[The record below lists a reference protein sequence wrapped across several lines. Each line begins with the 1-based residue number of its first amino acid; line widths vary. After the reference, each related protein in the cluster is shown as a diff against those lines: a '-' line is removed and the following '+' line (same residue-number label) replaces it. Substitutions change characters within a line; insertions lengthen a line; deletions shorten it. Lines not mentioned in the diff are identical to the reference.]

1 MKEMINK
8 LKILGIFSITQTV
21 FQIGTVMIMAV
32 SALAGQSIAPS
43 PESASLPISL
53 VILGTLLGLVPA
65 SRIMKWKGSKF
76 GLLTGTVIGIFG
88 AALASYA
95 MYEKNFILFS
105 TSHLLYGFHQ
115 AFVQY
120 LRFVAME
127 SVPTH
132 DRSSALSWILIAGI
146 PAAFL
151 GPLAG
156 LQGKELFPN
165 SLYLGC
171 YLILISSL
179 SLQLFFILFLPTSNK
194 PSSNPNQ
201 DKIVPSPR
209 SSIRPFSYHVQN
221 LGLWVSILSTAFSFG
236 LMAMLMSAV
245 PVAMKSHGHEMHAS
259 TLVLQ
264 WHVLGMYIPSFF
276 SGQLVRK
283 MTAPYLILLGIFV
296 MGLESFAALQGTD
309 FLPFAVALILLGI
322 GWNFMYVGGTNL
334 LVEQYHPS
342 EKNSIQATNDTI
354 VYSFAILSTYSAGY
368 LENKIGWLS
377 LNLISIPFL
386 VVMAIVIICFILLNR
401 KKTKILKTLNDQ

>member
-1 MKEMINK
+1 MKKIIDK
-8 LKILGIFSITQTV
+8 IQILGIFSITQTV
-21 FQIGTVMIMAV
+21 FQIGTVLIMSV

-43 PESASLPISL
+43 PESASLPISF

-76 GLLTGTVIGIFG
+76 GLLSGTVVGIFG

-95 MYEKNFILFS
+95 MYERNFILFS
-105 TSHLLYGFHQ
+105 VAHLLYGFHQ
-115 AFVQY
+115 SFIQY

-132 DRSSALSWILIAGI
+132 DRASALSWILIAGI

-156 LQGKELFPN
+156 LHGIQLIPD
-165 SLYLGC
+165 SMYLGC
-171 YLILISSL
+171 YIILIFSL
-179 SLQLFFILFLPTSNK
+179 SLQFIFISFLPTPSK
-194 PSSNPNQ
+194 PTND
-201 DKIVPSPR
+201 DKTTDLLSSPR
-209 SSIRPFSYHVQN
+209 EAVRPLSYHVKN
-221 LGLWVSILSTAFSFG
+221 FGLWVSVLATAFSFG

-245 PVAMKSHGHEMHAS
+245 PVAMKTHGHAMHAS
-259 TLVLQ
+259 TTVLQ

-276 SGQLVRK
+276 SGKLVRK

-296 MGLESFAALQGTD
+296 MGLESFAALQGTE

-342 EKNSIQATNDTI
+342 EKNTIQAINDTI
-354 VYSFAILSTYSAGY
+354 VYSMAILSTYSAGY
-368 LENKIGWLS
+368 LENKIGWLR
-377 LNLISIPFL
+377 LNLVSIPFL
-386 VVMAIVIICFILLNR
+386 VLITIFILVYIELNR
-401 KKTKILKTLNDQ
+401 RSLKAHG

>member
-1 MKEMINK
+1 MKKIIDK
-8 LKILGIFSITQTV
+8 IQILGIFSITQTV
-21 FQIGTVMIMAV
+21 FQIGTVLIMSV

-43 PESASLPISL
+43 PESASLPISF

-76 GLLTGTVIGIFG
+76 GLLSGTVVGIFG

-95 MYEKNFILFS
+95 MYERNFILFS
-105 TSHLLYGFHQ
+105 VAHLLYGFHQ
-115 AFVQY
+115 SFIQY

-132 DRSSALSWILIAGI
+132 DRASALSWILIAGI

-156 LQGKELFPN
+156 LHGIQLIPD
-165 SLYLGC
+165 SMYLGC
-171 YLILISSL
+171 YIILIFSL
-179 SLQLFFILFLPTSNK
+179 SLQFVFISFLPTPSK
-194 PSSNPNQ
+194 PTNDGKTTDLLS
-201 DKIVPSPR
+201 SPR
-209 SSIRPFSYHVQN
+209 ETVRPLSYHVKN
-221 LGLWVSILSTAFSFG
+221 FGLWVSVLATAFSFG

-245 PVAMKSHGHEMHAS
+245 PVAMKTHGHAMHAS
-259 TLVLQ
+259 TTVLQ

-283 MTAPYLILLGIFV
+283 MTAPNLILLGIFV
-296 MGLESFAALQGTD
+296 MGLESFAALQGTE

-342 EKNSIQATNDTI
+342 EKNTIQSINDTI
-354 VYSFAILSTYSAGY
+354 VYSMAILSTYSAGY
-368 LENKIGWLS
+368 LENKIGWLR
-377 LNLISIPFL
+377 LNLVSIPFL
-386 VVMAIVIICFILLNR
+386 VLITIFILVYIELNR
-401 KKTKILKTLNDQ
+401 RKLKIHG

>member
-1 MKEMINK
+1 MKKIIDK
-8 LKILGIFSITQTV
+8 LQILGIFSITQTV

-43 PESASLPISL
+43 PESASLPISF

-65 SRIMKWKGSKF
+65 SKYMKWKGSKV
-76 GLLTGTVIGIFG
+76 GLLSGTVIGIIG
-88 AALASYA
+88 AILASYS

-105 TSHLLYGFHQ
+105 ISHLLYGFHQ
-115 AFVQY
+115 SFVQY

-156 LQGKELFPN
+156 LQGKEIFPN

-179 SLQLFFILFLPTSNK
+179 CLQFFFILFLPKPNKELSSIPSQSN
-194 PSSNPNQ
+194 
-201 DKIVPSPR
+201 DPSPR
-209 SSIRPFSYHVQN
+209 FTIRPLSYHIKN
-221 LGLWVSILSTAFSFG
+221 LGLWVSILATAFSFG

-296 MGLESFAALQGTD
+296 MGLESFAALQGTE
-309 FLPFAVALILLGI
+309 FLPFAMALILLGI

-368 LENKIGWLS
+368 LENKIGWLN
-377 LNLISIPFL
+377 LNLVSIPFL
-386 VVMAIVIICFILLNR
+386 LFVSIFTMYYIHQRR
-401 KKTKILKTLNDQ
+401 KV

>member
-1 MKEMINK
+1 MKKIIDK
-8 LKILGIFSITQTV
+8 LQILGIFSITQTV

-43 PESASLPISL
+43 PESASLPISF

-65 SRIMKWKGSKF
+65 SRFMKWKGSKV
-76 GLLTGTVIGIFG
+76 GLLTGTVIGIIG
-88 AALASYA
+88 AILASYS

-105 TSHLLYGFHQ
+105 ISHLLYGFHQ
-115 AFVQY
+115 SFVQY

-179 SLQLFFILFLPTSNK
+179 CLQFFFILFLPKPNKELSNT
-194 PSSNPNQ
+194 PSQSN
-201 DKIVPSPR
+201 DPSPR
-209 SSIRPFSYHVQN
+209 STIRPLSYHIKN
-221 LGLWVSILSTAFSFG
+221 LGLWVSILATAFSFG

-296 MGLESFAALQGTD
+296 MGLESFAALQGTE

-368 LENKIGWLS
+368 LENKIGWLN
-377 LNLISIPFL
+377 LNLVSIPFL
-386 VVMAIVIICFILLNR
+386 LFVSIFTMYYIHAQRR
-401 KKTKILKTLNDQ
+401 KV

>member
-1 MKEMINK
+1 MKKIIDK
-8 LKILGIFSITQTV
+8 LQILGIFSITQTV

-32 SALAGQSIAPS
+32 SALAGQTIAPS
-43 PESASLPISL
+43 PESASLPISF

-65 SRIMKWKGSKF
+65 SRLMKWKGSKF
-76 GLLTGTVIGIFG
+76 GLITGTIIGICG
-88 AALASYA
+88 AILASYS
-95 MYEKNFILFS
+95 MYDRNFVLFS
-105 TSHLLYGFHQ
+105 IAHLLYGFHQ

-127 SVPTH
+127 SVPSH
-132 DRSSALSWILIAGI
+132 DRASALSWILIAGI

-156 LQGKELFPN
+156 LQGKQLFPN

-171 YLILISSL
+171 YLILIFSL
-179 SLQLFFILFLPTSNK
+179 SLQFFFILFLPTPNKEISNTTQAT
-194 PSSNPNQ
+194 NH
-201 DKIVPSPR
+201 PSPR
-209 SSIRPFSYHVQN
+209 SLVRPFSYHIQN
-221 LGLWVSILSTAFSFG
+221 LGLWVSILATAFSFG

-245 PVAMKSHGHEMHAS
+245 PVAMKSHGHEMFAS
-259 TLVLQ
+259 TKVLQ

-334 LVEQYHPS
+334 LVEQYHPA
-342 EKNSIQATNDTI
+342 EKNTIQAVNDTI

-368 LENKIGWLS
+368 LEHKIGWLS
-377 LNLISIPFL
+377 LNLVSVPFL
-386 VVMAIVIICFILLNR
+386 VFVAIFTVYYIQTKKRKVEQNLL
-401 KKTKILKTLNDQ
+401 

>member
-1 MKEMINK
+1 MKKIIDK

-43 PESASLPISL
+43 PESASLPISF

-65 SRIMKWKGSKF
+65 SRFMNWKGSKV
-76 GLLTGTVIGIFG
+76 GLLTGTVIGIIG
-88 AALASYA
+88 AILASYS

-105 TSHLLYGFHQ
+105 ISHLLFGFHQ
-115 AFVQY
+115 SFVQY

-171 YLILISSL
+171 YLILISTL
-179 SLQLFFILFLPTSNK
+179 ILQFFFILFLPTPNKKIPSIHSQSN
-194 PSSNPNQ
+194 
-201 DKIVPSPR
+201 DVSPR
-209 SSIRPFSYHVQN
+209 EIIRPLSYHIKN
-221 LGLWVSILSTAFSFG
+221 LGLWVSILATAFSFG

-296 MGLESFAALQGTD
+296 MGLESFAALQGTE

-342 EKNSIQATNDTI
+342 EKNTIQATNDTI
-354 VYSFAILSTYSAGY
+354 VYSFAIVSTYSAGY
-368 LENKIGWLS
+368 LENKIGWLN
-377 LNLISIPFL
+377 LNLVSIPFL
-386 VVMAIVIICFILLNR
+386 LFVSIFTMYFIHSQR
-401 KKTKILKTLNDQ
+401 RTV

>member
-1 MKEMINK
+1 MKKIIDK
-8 LKILGIFSITQTV
+8 LQILGIFSITQTV

-43 PESASLPISL
+43 PESASLPISF

-65 SRIMKWKGSKF
+65 SRFMKWKGSKV
-76 GLLTGTVIGIFG
+76 GLLTGTVIGIVG
-88 AALASYA
+88 AILASYS

-105 TSHLLYGFHQ
+105 ISHLLYGFHQ
-115 AFVQY
+115 SFVQY

-179 SLQLFFILFLPTSNK
+179 CLQFFFILFLPKPNKELSNT
-194 PSSNPNQ
+194 PSQSN
-201 DKIVPSPR
+201 DPSPR
-209 SSIRPFSYHVQN
+209 STIRPLSYHIKN
-221 LGLWVSILSTAFSFG
+221 LGLWVSILATAFSFG

-296 MGLESFAALQGTD
+296 MGLESFAALQGTE

-368 LENKIGWLS
+368 LENKIGWLN
-377 LNLISIPFL
+377 LNLVSIPFL
-386 VVMAIVIICFILLNR
+386 LFVSIFTMYYIHSQRR
-401 KKTKILKTLNDQ
+401 KV

>member
-1 MKEMINK
+1 MKKIIDK

-43 PESASLPISL
+43 PESASLPISF

-65 SRIMKWKGSKF
+65 SRFMNWKGSKV
-76 GLLTGTVIGIFG
+76 GLLTGTVIGIIG
-88 AALASYA
+88 AILASYS

-105 TSHLLYGFHQ
+105 ISHLLFGFHQ
-115 AFVQY
+115 SFVQY

-127 SVPTH
+127 SVPIH

-171 YLILISSL
+171 YLILISAL
-179 SLQLFFILFLPTSNK
+179 FLQFFFILFLPTPNKKISSIHSQSN
-194 PSSNPNQ
+194 
-201 DKIVPSPR
+201 DVSPR
-209 SSIRPFSYHVQN
+209 EVIRPLSYHIKN
-221 LGLWVSILSTAFSFG
+221 LGLWVSILATAFSFG

-296 MGLESFAALQGTD
+296 MGLESFAALQGTE

-342 EKNSIQATNDTI
+342 EKNKIQATNDTI
-354 VYSFAILSTYSAGY
+354 VYSFAIVSTYSAGY
-368 LENKIGWLS
+368 LENKIGWLN
-377 LNLISIPFL
+377 LNLVSIPCLLF
-386 VVMAIVIICFILLNR
+386 VSIFTMYFIHSQR
-401 KKTKILKTLNDQ
+401 RTV

>member
-1 MKEMINK
+1 MKKIIDK
-8 LKILGIFSITQTV
+8 LQVLGIFSITQTV

-32 SALAGQSIAPS
+32 SALAGQTIAPS
-43 PESASLPISL
+43 PESASLPISF
-53 VILGTLLGLVPA
+53 VVLGTLIGLVPA
-65 SRIMKWKGSKF
+65 SQLMKWKGSKF
-76 GLLTGTVIGIFG
+76 GLLTGTLIGILG
-88 AALASYA
+88 AILASYS

-105 TSHLLYGFHQ
+105 IAHLLYGFHQ

-132 DRSSALSWILIAGI
+132 DRANALSWILVAGI

-179 SLQLFFILFLPTSNK
+179 CLQFFFILFFPTPNKDISN
-194 PSSNPNQ
+194 SSNDNL
-201 DKIVPSPR
+201 DLSPR
-209 SSIRPFSYHVQN
+209 LVARPFSYHIQN
-221 LGLWVSILSTAFSFG
+221 LGLWVSILATAFSFG

-259 TLVLQ
+259 TKVLQ

-283 MTAPYLILLGIFV
+283 MTAPYLILLGILV

-309 FLPFAVALILLGI
+309 FLPFALALILLGI

-342 EKNSIQATNDTI
+342 EKNTIQAVNDTI

-368 LENKIGWLS
+368 LEHKIGWLS
-377 LNLISIPFL
+377 LNLVSIPFL
-386 VVMAIVIICFILLNR
+386 VFVAIFTIYYIQTKQQR
-401 KKTKILKTLNDQ
+401 K

>member
-1 MKEMINK
+1 MKKIIDK
-8 LKILGIFSITQTV
+8 LQILGIFSITQTV

-43 PESASLPISL
+43 PESASLPISF

-65 SRIMKWKGSKF
+65 SKYMKWKGSKV
-76 GLLTGTVIGIFG
+76 GLLSGTVIGIIG
-88 AALASYA
+88 AILASYS

-105 TSHLLYGFHQ
+105 ISHLLYGFHQ
-115 AFVQY
+115 SFVQY

-156 LQGKELFPN
+156 LQGKEIFPN

-179 SLQLFFILFLPTSNK
+179 CLQFFFILFLPKPNKELSSIPSQSN
-194 PSSNPNQ
+194 
-201 DKIVPSPR
+201 DPSPR
-209 SSIRPFSYHVQN
+209 FTIRPLSYHIKN
-221 LGLWVSILSTAFSFG
+221 LGLWVSILATAFSFG

-296 MGLESFAALQGTD
+296 MGLESFAALQGTE
-309 FLPFAVALILLGI
+309 FLPFAMALILLGI

-368 LENKIGWLS
+368 LENKIGWLN
-377 LNLISIPFL
+377 LNLVSIPFL
-386 VVMAIVIICFILLNR
+386 LFVSIFTMYYIHSQRR
-401 KKTKILKTLNDQ
+401 KV

>member
-1 MKEMINK
+1 MKNIIDK
-8 LKILGIFSITQTV
+8 IQILGIFSITQTV

-32 SALAGQSIAPS
+32 SALAGQNIAPA
-43 PESASLPISL
+43 PESASLPISF

-76 GLLTGTVIGIFG
+76 GLLTGTIIGIFG
-88 AALASYA
+88 AILVSYA

-105 TSHLLYGFHQ
+105 AAHLLYGFHQ

-132 DRSSALSWILIAGI
+132 DRASALSWILIAGI

-156 LQGKELFPN
+156 LYGKDFFPN
-165 SLYLGC
+165 SVYLGC
-171 YLILISSL
+171 YLILIFNL
-179 SLQLFFILFLPTSNK
+179 CLQFLLILFLPTPNK
-194 PSSNPNQ
+194 ETKKNTEVTI
-201 DKIVPSPR
+201 DPSPR
-209 SSIRPFSYHVQN
+209 LLARPFSFHVQN
-221 LGLWVSILSTAFSFG
+221 FGLWISILATAFSFG
-236 LMAMLMSAV
+236 IMAMLMSAL
-245 PVAMKSHGHEMHAS
+245 PIAMKSHGHEMHAS
-259 TLVLQ
+259 TLILQ
-264 WHVLGMYIPSFF
+264 WHILGMYIPSFF

-283 MTAPYLILLGIFV
+283 MTAPYLILLGIFI
-296 MGLESFAALQGTD
+296 MGLESFAAIQGTE
-309 FLPFAVALILLGI
+309 FLPFATALILLGI

-342 EKNSIQATNDTI
+342 EKNTIQSVNDTI

-368 LENKIGWLS
+368 LENKVGWLS
-377 LNLISIPFL
+377 LNLVSIPFL
-386 VVMAIVIICFILLNR
+386 VVMAVLVIFFIQKNR
-401 KKTKILKTLNDQ
+401 KKLKVL

>member
-1 MKEMINK
+1 MKKIIDK
-8 LKILGIFSITQTV
+8 LQILGIFSITQTV

-32 SALAGQSIAPS
+32 SALAGQNIAPA
-43 PESASLPISL
+43 PESASLPISF
-53 VILGTLLGLVPA
+53 VILGTLLGLIPA

-76 GLLTGTVIGIFG
+76 GLLTGTVIGILG
-88 AALASYA
+88 AALISYA

-105 TSHLLYGFHQ
+105 VAHLLYGFHQ
-115 AFVQY
+115 AFIQY

-132 DRSSALSWILIAGI
+132 DRASALSWILIAGI

-156 LQGKELFPN
+156 LYGKELFPN

-171 YLILISSL
+171 YLILIFNL
-179 SLQLFFILFLPTSNK
+179 CLQFFFILFLPTPNK
-194 PSSNPNQ
+194 EITNTNLTNN
-201 DKIVPSPR
+201 DLSPR
-209 SSIRPFSYHVQN
+209 TSVRPFSYHIQN
-221 LGLWVSILSTAFSFG
+221 FGLWVSILATAFSFG
-236 LMAMLMSAV
+236 IMAMLMSAL

-264 WHVLGMYIPSFF
+264 WHILGMYIPSFF

-296 MGLESFAALQGTD
+296 MALESFAALQGTD
-309 FLPFAVALILLGI
+309 FLPFATALILLGI

-342 EKNSIQATNDTI
+342 EKNSIQAVNDTI

-377 LNLISIPFL
+377 LNLVSIPFL
-386 VVMAIVIICFILLNR
+386 VIMAALVVFFIQKNG
-401 KKTKILKTLNDQ
+401 KKPKLI

>member
-1 MKEMINK
+1 MKKIIDK
-8 LKILGIFSITQTV
+8 LQILGIFSITQTV

-43 PESASLPISL
+43 PESASLPISF

-65 SRIMKWKGSKF
+65 SKYMKWKGSKV
-76 GLLTGTVIGIFG
+76 GLLTGTVIGIIG
-88 AALASYA
+88 AILASYS

-105 TSHLLYGFHQ
+105 ISHLLYGFHQ
-115 AFVQY
+115 SFVQY

-156 LQGKELFPN
+156 LQGKEIFPN

-179 SLQLFFILFLPTSNK
+179 CLQFFFILFLPKPNKELSSIPSQSN
-194 PSSNPNQ
+194 
-201 DKIVPSPR
+201 DPSPR
-209 SSIRPFSYHVQN
+209 FTIRPLSYHIKN
-221 LGLWVSILSTAFSFG
+221 LGLWVSILATAFSFG

-296 MGLESFAALQGTD
+296 MGLESFAALQGTE
-309 FLPFAVALILLGI
+309 FLPFAMALILLGI

-368 LENKIGWLS
+368 LENKIGWLN
-377 LNLISIPFL
+377 LNLVSIPFL
-386 VVMAIVIICFILLNR
+386 LFVSIFTMYYIHSQRR
-401 KKTKILKTLNDQ
+401 KV